1 MKKILGGFFCA
12 MLMITGANAAESTI
26 RAATTNTVRHKVYDI
41 NYGKSSTDGATIG
54 NGQLDARGYRKG
66 VVPQTN
72 ELNTARGNTTTSGD
86 GSSLQVNGSS
96 VTVGRLGAV
105 TNNAPTETVTAN
117 SANIKVLQRDKL
129 VTPGSGGNCTT
140 GVPCG
145 YVTTGGHTN
154 NPVGT
159 TGFASGQNDRVWLKI
174 EGATVNGQTY
184 YGNLPSGN

>member
-12 MLMITGANAAESTI
+12 MLMITGANATETTI

-41 NYGKSSTDGATIG
+41 NYGTSSTDGATIA

-72 ELNTARGNTTTSGD
+72 ELNTARGSTTTSGE

-96 VTVGRLGAV
+96 VTVGSLGAV

-129 VTPGSGGNCTT
+129 VTPGSGGNCTS

-145 YVTTGGHTN
+145 YVTTGDHTN
-154 NPVGT
+154 T
-159 TGFASGQNDRVWLKI
+159 TTDRVWLKI
-174 EGATVNGQTY
+174 EGATVSGTTY
-184 YGNLPSGN
+184 YGNLPS

>member
-12 MLMITGANAAESTI
+12 MLMITGANADETTI

-41 NYGKSSTDGATIG
+41 NYGKTQAEGGTLDG
-54 NGQLDARGYRKG
+54 RGYRTG

-72 ELNTARGNTTTSGD
+72 ELNTARGTTTTSGD
-86 GSSLQVNGSS
+86 GSSLQVNGAS
-96 VTVGRLGAV
+96 VTVGNLGAV

-129 VTPGSGGNCTT
+129 VTPGSGGNCAT

>member
-12 MLMITGANAAESTI
+12 MLMITGANAENII

-41 NYGKSSTDGATIG
+41 NYGRTQAEGGTLDG
-54 NGQLDARGYRKG
+54 RGYRQG

-72 ELNTARGNTTTSGD
+72 ELNTARGNT
-86 GSSLQVNGSS
+86 SSDVDS
-96 VTVGRLGAV
+96 VTVGYLAAAATAAPSGS
-105 TNNAPTETVTAN
+105 TGYSGTPTETVTAN

-159 TGFASGQNDRVWLKI
+159 TGFVSGQNDRVWLKI

>member
-12 MLMITGANAAESTI
+12 MLMITGANAESII

-41 NYGKSSTDGATIG
+41 NYGRTQAEGGTLDG
-54 NGQLDARGYRKG
+54 RGYRQG

-72 ELNTARGNTTTSGD
+72 ELNTARGNT
-86 GSSLQVNGSS
+86 SSDVDS
-96 VTVGRLGAV
+96 VTVGYLAAAATAAPSGS
-105 TNNAPTETVTAN
+105 TGYSGTPTETVTAN

-145 YVTTGGHTN
+145 YVTTGDHTN
-154 NPVGT
+154 T
-159 TGFASGQNDRVWLKI
+159 TTDRVWLKI
-174 EGATVNGQTY
+174 EGATVGNNTY
-184 YGNLPSGN
+184 YGNLP